1 MWILIPL
8 FAILI
13 GGAIPLTAIYA
24 VHKKSQTKLQI
35 QLAEKEILLE
45 EQRLQVME
53 HETEKMRLELEQSKL
68 ALETHKRLEYT
79 E

>member
-53 HETEKMRLELEQSKL
+53 HETEKLRLELEQSKL
-68 ALETHKRLEYT
+68 ALESHKRLEYT